1 MMEIPRNVILDLLPI
16 YLANEVSPETRDLVE
31 KYLET
36 DQELARQARKQKKSL
51 EFPQDI
57 PLPLTEED
65 QIKAYKKSRLQLA
78 LIVVSLAVLLVV
90 ILGITLMV
98 FFVSA

>member
-1 MMEIPRNVILDLLPI
+1 MKITRNVILDLLPM
-16 YLANEVSPETRDLVE
+16 YLANEVSSETHALIE

-36 DQELARQARKQKKSL
+36 DPELAQQARKQKDSL
-51 EFPQDI
+51 ELPVDI
-57 PLPLTEED
+57 PVPFTEED

-78 LIVVSLAVLLVV
+78 IIIVFLAFLLAV
-90 ILGITLMV
+90 ILGITLMM

>member
-1 MMEIPRNVILDLLPI
+1 MEITRNVILDLLPM
-16 YLANEVSPETRDLVE
+16 YLANEVNPETRILIE

-36 DQELARQARKQKKSL
+36 DPELAQQARKQKETS
-51 EFPQDI
+51 EFPADI
-57 PLPLTEED
+57 PVPLTEED

-78 LIVVSLAVLLVV
+78 LIVIFLAVLLVA
-90 ILGITLMV
+90 ILGIALMA

>member
-1 MMEIPRNVILDLLPI
+1 MEITRNVILDLLPM
-16 YLANEVSPETRDLVE
+16 YLANEVNPETRGLIE

-36 DQELARQARKQKKSL
+36 DPELAYQARKQKESL
-51 EFPQDI
+51 EFPADI
-57 PLPLTEED
+57 PVPLTEED

-78 LIVVSLAVLLVV
+78 ITIVFLAFLLVA
-90 ILGITLMV
+90 ILGITLMM

>member
-1 MMEIPRNVILDLLPI
+1 MKDIPRNVILDLLPM
-16 YLANEVSPETRDLVE
+16 YLANEVSPESRELVE
-31 KYLET
+31 KSLET
-36 DQELARQARKQKKSL
+36 DQELAKLAQKQKDFL

-78 LIVVSLAVLLVV
+78 FTVIFLAVILSAVLGFTLL
-90 ILGITLMV
+90 M
-98 FFVSA
+98 FFVST